1 MAFLKSL
8 FRKEKNRFYDL
19 LCRQTAKTLEGLGAL
34 ADYMDD
40 CGLNCVRLVKKFE
53 TEADDLRVRLIEEL
67 DRTFV
72 TPIDRED
79 IFDLSRAIDDVM
91 DYANSTVL
99 EMEAFEVK
107 PDEHIKVMV
116 NILIDAG
123 NSINEAISSL
133 ESDPKRAQRQANRA
147 KACEN
152 QMEDAYRQALARLF
166 KGTDPVLMFK
176 KREVYRHLSNAGDRG
191 DEAADIISHIIM
203 KHS

>member
-1 MAFLKSL
+1 MSIIKKFFA
-8 FRKEKNRFYDL
+8 KEKNRFYDL

-34 ADYMDD
+34 ADYLDD

-67 DRTFV
+67 DKTFV

-79 IFDLSRAIDDVM
+79 IFDLSRAIDDIM

-107 PDEHIKVMV
+107 SDEHIKLMV
-116 NILIDAG
+116 NILIEAG
-123 NSINEAISSL
+123 NSINEAISL
-133 ESDPKRAQRQANRA
+133 LDKDPKVAQRLANKA

-152 QMEDAYRQALARLF
+152 QMEEAYRQALSRLF

-176 KREVYRHLSNAGDRG
+176 KREVYRHLSNAGDRA
-191 DEAADIISHIIM
+191 DEAADILSHIIM

>member
-1 MAFLKSL
+1 MALIKKL
-8 FRKEKNRFYDL
+8 FSKEKNRFYEL
-19 LCRQTAKTLEGLGAL
+19 LLRQTAKTIEGLAAL
-34 ADYMDD
+34 AGYLDE

-67 DRTFV
+67 DKTFV

-107 PDEHIKVMV
+107 SDEHIKLMV

-123 NSINEAISSL
+123 KEINEAISL
-133 ESDPKRAQRQANRA
+133 LDQDPKKAQRHANRA

-166 KGTDPVLMFK
+166 KGNDPILIFK
-176 KREVYRHLSNAGDRG
+176 KREIYRHLSNAGDRG